1 MSKLTSRMWISTA
14 LMLLAAPDDL
24 GSVGGGV
31 DRNAAIRSAL
41 SRLDPSKDA
50 DWTAAGLP
58 AMDRVKE
65 LSGLDDLG
73 RQEVGEAVPG
83 FNRSNAGAAPSDL
96 GNAGGGGDAG
106 PEPVDKSEDKG
117 EPGAPRTPVADADT
131 AAEEMKE
138 RANPNLRAEDNPN
151 VGRTDLSAA
160 ETQRHT
166 SDQDALIEAQA
177 QAETA
182 DGTPS
187 DIAEAY
193 PDPILLIEAA
203 MIAMNSDERF
213 RRNGELQNFMRG
225 YILSQ
230 NSIRA
235 HQGRL
240 NERHERAE
248 KEEAERAAKPKD

>member
-1 MSKLTSRMWISTA
+1 MSKFTSRLWISTA
-14 LMLLAAPDDL
+14 LMLLSAPDDL
-24 GSVGGGV
+24 GSNASGG

-73 RQEVGEAVPG
+73 RAEVGEAVPG
-83 FNRSNAGAAPSDL
+83 FSRANAGAAPSDL

-106 PEPVDKSEDKG
+106 PTEPEPEDKG
-117 EPGAPRTPVADADT
+117 DPGALGETRKAEADDV
-131 AAEEMKE
+131 AEEMKD

-166 SDQDALIEAQA
+166 SDQDELIEAQA
-177 QAETA
+177 HAETA
-182 DGTPS
+182 TSTPS

-203 MIAMNSDERF
+203 HIAMNANERF
-213 RRNGELQNFMRG
+213 RRNGELQNFLRG
-225 YILSQ
+225 YIISQ
-230 NSIRA
+230 PNIRA

-240 NERHERAE
+240 NARFEEIE
-248 KEEAERAAKPKD
+248 KRKA